1 MVQQVGAVLQFRDMP
16 RVTFAP
22 SGKSFCVRRGGTIL
36 RAALRARVH
45 LGRACRGVG
54 TCAACRVRVLAGQEN
69 LAPPT
74 PDEARMARRK
84 PLAPDE
90 RYACQAHVTGDVTV
104 TTSYW

>member
-1 MVQQVGAVLQFRDMP
+1 MVPQVRAVLQFRDMP

-36 RAALRARVH
+36 RAAVRARMH

-54 TCAACRVRVLAGQEN
+54 VCAACRVKVLAGQEH

-74 PDEARMARRK
+74 PEEERMARRR
-84 PLAPDE
+84 PLAADE

-104 TTSYW
+104 TTGYW